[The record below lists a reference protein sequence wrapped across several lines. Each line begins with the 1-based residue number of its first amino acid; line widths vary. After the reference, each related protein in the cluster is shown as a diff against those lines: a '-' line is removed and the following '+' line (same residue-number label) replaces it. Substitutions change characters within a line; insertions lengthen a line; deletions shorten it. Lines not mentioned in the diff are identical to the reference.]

1 MSDRYLKL
9 PQSCD
14 NCVDTRSFKIPQQF
28 TGNHWW
34 FVWVT
39 GLFATLAFMCGG
51 IGFMGN
57 TETTTSVVFFSI
69 FAFAALIPILLFVR
83 VFWSYL
89 RGRRVWVYRDKD
101 GYLHTHLPKTVG
113 PNKKGSVLVVRLG
126 LGGYGTGFLQ
136 DKRHL
141 PYISR
146 VNQRGI
152 VTAHYSTDTGYDGLR
167 SVEIKQCITNL
178 FDSIQ
183 KSQRMF
189 DRVLG
194 EPSNEVY
201 DLRAL
206 RRECKQL
213 GIELL
218 RKKHGSYPENV
229 GLEHLL
235 YGLCEIEFLAKAN
248 AAAGKSQHVRSMRA
262 AIEALVGAQFDPEQ
276 VKAMRKRVAQVH
288 QDDRDGYGNYVDKCG
303 NPQCVGGRDAIMR
316 RRMSK
321 QSGYQCIYCGFVRT
335 NEEIIGD
342 QEEGKI
348 KIA

>member
-152 VTAHYSTDTGYDGLR
+152 VTAHYSTDL
-167 SVEIKQCITNL
+167 
-178 FDSIQ
+178 
-183 KSQRMF
+183 
-189 DRVLG
+189 
-194 EPSNEVY
+194 
-201 DLRAL
+201 
-206 RRECKQL
+206 
-213 GIELL
+213 
-218 RKKHGSYPENV
+218 
-229 GLEHLL
+229 
-235 YGLCEIEFLAKAN
+235 
-248 AAAGKSQHVRSMRA
+248 
-262 AIEALVGAQFDPEQ
+262 
-276 VKAMRKRVAQVH
+276 
-288 QDDRDGYGNYVDKCG
+288 
-303 NPQCVGGRDAIMR
+303 
-316 RRMSK
+316 
-321 QSGYQCIYCGFVRT
+321 
-335 NEEIIGD
+335 
-342 QEEGKI
+342 
-348 KIA
+348 